1 LKAPDALV
9 FRTILITGASSGIG
23 AALAR
28 CYAAP
33 GMRLILWGRDMP
45 RLQATADHCGA
56 RGAAVETACFDLAES
71 PRLVQEL
78 TEADQRGPIDMAI
91 LNAGLGGSLPSDVT
105 VQDTEATERMATV
118 NFTAPILAANLLA
131 GRMAARGQGRIVLVG
146 SIADSFPLPMAPV
159 YVGTKAGLA
168 SFAEAMAIRMARYG
182 VDITLVAPGF
192 IDTPM
197 SRSLTDPRP
206 FLIDADTAAEI
217 IIRRIARGAWRIVL
231 PWQFQ
236 IILAV
241 TKLVPRAIIRA
252 VLARVFRRSAA
263 D

>member
-1 LKAPDALV
+1 MNGVEALAL
-9 FRTILITGASSGIG
+9 RTILITGASSGIG

-28 CYAAP
+28 RYAAP
-33 GMRLILWGRDMP
+33 GTRLILWGRDMP
-45 RLQATADHCGA
+45 RLQATADHCDA
-56 RGAAVETACFDLAES
+56 RGAAVETACFDLVES

-78 TEADQRGPIDMAI
+78 TEADRRGPIDIAI
-91 LNAGLGGSLPSDVT
+91 LNAGLGGSLPPDVP
-105 VQDTEATERMATV
+105 VQDAEATERMATV
-118 NFTAPILAANLLA
+118 NFTAPVLATNFLA
-131 GRMAARGQGRIVLVG
+131 GRMAARGQGRIVLIG

-159 YVGTKAGLA
+159 YSGTKAGLA

-182 VDITLVAPGF
+182 VAITLVAPGF

-206 FLIDADTAAEI
+206 FLIDADAAAEI
-217 IIRRIARGAWRIVL
+217 IVRRIARGARRIVL
-231 PWQFQ
+231 PWQFR

-241 TKLVPRAIIRA
+241 TKLVPGAIIRA
-252 VLARVFRRSAA
+252 VLARVFRRSVA